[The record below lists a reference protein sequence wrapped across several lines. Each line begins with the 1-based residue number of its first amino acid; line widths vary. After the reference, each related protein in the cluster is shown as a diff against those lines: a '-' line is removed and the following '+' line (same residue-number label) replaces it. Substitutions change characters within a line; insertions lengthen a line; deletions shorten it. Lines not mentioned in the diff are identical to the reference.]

1 MRANALLLVLLV
13 LGRPMMAAEST
24 SLATA
29 SGQVVSVNPT
39 AKSLVVKVE
48 ERGKSEDRTFA
59 VDDDSKIVKGSSTI
73 ALAELAAGEQV
84 TLTYRTRD
92 GRNVVINIGVES
104 KR

>member
-1 MRANALLLVLLV
+1 MRATAILLFLLV

-24 SLATA
+24 ALATA

-39 AKSLVVKVE
+39 AKSLVVNVE
-48 ERGKSEDRTFA
+48 ERGKSEERTFV
-59 VDDDSKIVKGSSTI
+59 VDDNSKIVKGSSTI
-73 ALAELAAGEQV
+73 ALAELAQGERV

-92 GRNVVINIGVES
+92 GRNVVINIGVEP